1 MPDTRAVELVLQ
13 LPADM
18 AESVEE
24 VTLRDPEYL
33 GRLIQVGLAR
43 RAVFQELRRTLTFP
57 ATGNS
62 MPGERSA

>member
-13 LPADM
+13 LPADV

-33 GRLIQVGLAR
+33 GRLLKVGLAR
-43 RAVFQELRRTLTFP
+43 RAVFHELRRTAGL
-57 ATGNS
+57 AD
-62 MPGERSA
+62 SADALSAGPTA